1 EAEYTNGEINNQ
13 LAVVVRRYRLAVEGG
28 KLISRPAIKKLE
40 TNNARQGF
48 FEREQFEAIRSY
60 LAPPLQ
66 ALVTF
71 GYLTGWRIRSEV
83 QTLEWRHVDFA
94 AGMVRLE
101 VGTTKN
107 KAGRLFPF
115 NVLQEL
121 RELLER
127 QRAITTAH
135 EKAHACVVKSVFHR
149 DGKTHQGF
157 LPAWDTAC
165 CKAGLGT
172 KDPGEGKGLTPE
184 PNPPG

>member
-1 EAEYTNGEINNQ
+1 VEARIKKHLLPFFGGWRASGVSRDDVLRFIDQQREAEYTNGEINNQ

-94 AGMVRLE
+94 AAWYGSRWGPRRTRQAGFFRSTCCRSCASYWNGSAPSRL
-101 VGTTKN
+101 
-107 KAGRLFPF
+107 RM
-115 NVLQEL
+115 
-121 RELLER
+121 RR
-127 QRAITTAH
+127 RM
-135 EKAHACVVKSVFHR
+135 
-149 DGKTHQGF
+149 
-157 LPAWDTAC
+157 PAW
-165 CKAGLGT
+165 
-172 KDPGEGKGLTPE
+172 
-184 PNPPG
+184 